1 MTKRYLKAVAASA
14 AMSVALLTPQA
25 SQAGLLGNA
34 INKAINSHG
43 NGPVWTENAGGFKGV
58 TQVVL
63 GQFSVVFLTKKV
75 DYAGGGFL
83 ATSGNAK
90 VIGQLSGLSA
100 ADYQRITDSIY
111 ADFQKKLAASGVT
124 VADPSA
130 YHASKYYQSVT
141 SQEQGHSVTV
151 PLQDKDNG
159 DGVIYW
165 PTALPNH
172 ENIALPLRF
181 MDMSMGK
188 VYTAQYAYARE
199 AKIPVLNVVY
209 VVDFAEPA
217 TTSGARMLQGVKITS
232 QVAVSTRGTQLYLT
246 DTNGKPAKIS
256 LNQPLVEDGA
266 FAEIKDITS
275 KLQKGAESAQMV
287 GNLLGAFGGHGSNM
301 LGKQMRMDR
310 RFEFNVS
317 DPANYGDLVTHAG
330 GQANDLLMASFAG
343 LRARCRDGAT
353 SRCCWTTSGSCR
365 ARSCSKTRSS
375 MRLCPPDRLRANG
388 APSGAIPALRSAQA
402 CE

>member
-1 MTKRYLKAVAASA
+1 MEDGMTKRYFRAMAASA
-14 AMSVALLTPQA
+14 AMSVALLTPQT
-25 SQAGLLGNA
+25 SQAGLIGNA
-34 INKAINSHG
+34 IGKAINNHG
-43 NGPVWTENAGGFKGV
+43 NGPVWTENTAGFKAV
-58 TQVVL
+58 TQVVI

-83 ATSGNAK
+83 AASGNAK
-90 VIGQLSGLSA
+90 VIGQLSGVSA
-100 ADYQRITDSIY
+100 THYQQITDAIY
-111 ADFQKKLAASGVT
+111 ADFQKKLTASGIT

-130 YHASKYYQSVT
+130 YHASKYYKSVT
-141 SQEQGHSVTV
+141 SEEQGHSVTI

-165 PTALPNH
+165 PSAQASH
-172 ENIALPLRF
+172 ENIALALRF
-181 MDMSMGK
+181 MDMGMSK

-217 TTSGARMLQGVKITS
+217 TTSGARMLQGVKVTS

-256 LNQPLVEDGA
+256 LNKPLVEDGA
-266 FAEIKDITS
+266 FAEINDITS

-310 RFEFNVS
+310 RFDFHVS
-317 DPANYGDLVTHAG
+317 DPATYGDLVTHAG
-330 GQANDLLMASFAG
+330 GQTNDLLLASITG
-343 LRARCRDGAT
+343 LR
-353 SRCCWTTSGSCR
+353 
-365 ARSCSKTRSS
+365 
-375 MRLCPPDRLRANG
+375 
-388 APSGAIPALRSAQA
+388 
-402 CE
+402 